1 MELTVKHVT
10 MQFGKMK
17 ALNQISCTFSSG
29 GLIGL
34 VGPNGAG
41 KTTLLKILATLIK
54 PTSGI
59 VTLNGSDIVRNPKI
73 MKSQLGY
80 LPQNVAV
87 YPNLSAAEFLSYMA
101 SMKKIPKVDAKR
113 QIPEL
118 MGILHLFDTG
128 NKRLSEFSGGMRQRV
143 GIACTLLGHPK
154 VLIVDEPTTG
164 LDPQERITLR
174 NCLSQVAKDR
184 IVILSTHIISDIE
197 AIASKV
203 LILKEGSLVFDGTP
217 SKLVSNAH
225 GHVWEYL
232 QSTAENIKT
241 FVGISGMIQ
250 KKDGIQVRQ
259 ISNCKPTPDAQ
270 PVDASLED
278 ACLYA
283 LEGIS
288 L

>member
-17 ALNQISCTFSSG
+17 ALDQINCTFCSG

-41 KTTLLKILATLIK
+41 KSTLLKILATLIK
-54 PTSGI
+54 PTSGT
-59 VTLNGSDIVRNPKI
+59 VMLNGSDIVRNPKT

-197 AIASKV
+197 AVASK
-203 LILKEGSLVFDGTP
+203 
-217 SKLVSNAH
+217 A
-225 GHVWEYL
+225 
-232 QSTAENIKT
+232 
-241 FVGISGMIQ
+241 
-250 KKDGIQVRQ
+250 
-259 ISNCKPTPDAQ
+259 
-270 PVDASLED
+270 
-278 ACLYA
+278 LY
-283 LEGIS
+283 
-288 L
+288 

>member
-1 MELTVKHVT
+1 MELTVKHVA

-41 KTTLLKILATLIK
+41 KTTLLKILTTLIK
-54 PTSGI
+54 PTGGT
-59 VTLNGSDIVRNPKI
+59 VMLDGTDIVKHPQT
-73 MKSQLGY
+73 MKGQLGY
-80 LPQNVAV
+80 LPQDVAV

-101 SMKKIPKVDAKR
+101 SMKKISRADAKR

-118 MGILHLFDTG
+118 MEILHLSSTG
-128 NKRLSEFSGGMRQRV
+128 NKRLSDFSGGMRQRV
-143 GIACTLLGHPK
+143 GIACAMLGHPN

-164 LDPQERITLR
+164 LDPQERIALR
-174 NCLSQVAKDR
+174 NYLSQVAKDR

-197 AIASKV
+197 AVASKV
-203 LILKEGSLVFDGTP
+203 LILKQGSLVFDGTP
-217 SKLVSNAH
+217 SQLVSNAH

-232 QSTAENIKT
+232 QSTAENTKT
-241 FVGISGMIQ
+241 LVGISSMIQ
-250 KKDGIQVRQ
+250 KKDGIRVRQ
-259 ISNCKPTPDAQ
+259 ISNHKPVPNAQ
-270 PVDASLED
+270 LVDASLED

-283 LEGIS
+283 LEGAS